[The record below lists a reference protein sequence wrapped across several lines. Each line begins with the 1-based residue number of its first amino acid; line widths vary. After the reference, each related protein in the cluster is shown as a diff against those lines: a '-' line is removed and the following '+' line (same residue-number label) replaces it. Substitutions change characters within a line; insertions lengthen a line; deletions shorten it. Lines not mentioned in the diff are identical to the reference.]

1 MRTHPAG
8 SGRVARTTAWLGG
21 AVFVLSLAFFVW
33 SYGVRF
39 GRSRPANGSP
49 DMAAALAVNA
59 LLFTVFALHHSVM
72 ARSGAKAWLA
82 RVVPQALERSV
93 YVWIAS
99 VIFVVTCA
107 AWREIPV
114 VLYDVPWPVRGACL
128 GLQGWG
134 VWLTLRSAGV
144 IDPLELAGIR
154 QVLGRVRP
162 PSFKVFGPYHLVRHP
177 IYLGWALMTFGAPLM
192 TGTRLSFA
200 VISTAYLMIA
210 IPFEERS
217 LIDVFGHE
225 YRAYQARVRWRMV
238 PGVY

>member
-8 SGRVARTTAWLGG
+8 PGPLARATAWLGG
-21 AVFVLSLAFFVW
+21 ALFVVSLAFFGW

-39 GRSRPANGSP
+39 GRTTSLDGSENI
-49 DMAAALAVNA
+49 AAALAFNA
-59 LLFTVFALHHSVM
+59 LLFTIFALHHSVM
-72 ARSGAKAWLA
+72 ARSGAKAWLT
-82 RVVPQALERSV
+82 RIVPPALERSI

-99 VIFVVTCA
+99 VIFILTCA

-114 VLYDVPWPVRGACL
+114 VLYDVPWPAKGACL
-128 GLQGWG
+128 ALQGWG

-154 QVLGRVRP
+154 QVLGGVHA
-162 PSFKVFGPYHLVRHP
+162 PSFKVFGPYHMVRHP
-177 IYLGWALMTFGAPLM
+177 IYFGWALMTFGAPAM

-217 LIDVFGHE
+217 LIEVFGDE

>member
-1 MRTHPAG
+1 MRTHPAPG
-8 SGRVARTTAWLGG
+8 PVARGTAWLGG
-21 AVFVLSLAFFVW
+21 AVFVLSLAFFGW

-39 GRSRPANGSP
+39 GRSTPADGS
-49 DMAAALAVNA
+49 DHWAVALAVNA
-59 LLFTVFALHHSVM
+59 LLFTISALHHSVM
-72 ARSGAKAWLA
+72 ARSGAKVWLT
-82 RVVPQALERSV
+82 RVVPPALERSA

-99 VIFVVTCA
+99 VVFMLTCA

-114 VLYDVPWPVRGACL
+114 VLYDVPWPAKGASL
-128 GLQGWG
+128 ALQGWG
-134 VWLTLRSAGV
+134 IWLTVRSAGV

-154 QVLGRVRP
+154 QVLGQMRR

-177 IYLGWALMTFGAPLM
+177 IYFGWALMTFGAPLM

-200 VISTAYLMIA
+200 AISTAYLVIA
-210 IPFEERS
+210 IPFEERT
-217 LIDVFGHE
+217 LVEVFGDE